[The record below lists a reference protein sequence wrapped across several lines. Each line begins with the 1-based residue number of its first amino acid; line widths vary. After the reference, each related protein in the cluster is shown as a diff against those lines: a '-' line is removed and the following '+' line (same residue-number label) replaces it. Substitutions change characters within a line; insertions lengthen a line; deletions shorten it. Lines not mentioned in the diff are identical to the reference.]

1 MTNKTIVL
9 FFVLTSILMSQT
21 MQYAFAAADARNTS
35 PPPVATP
42 LDLVDTGEPG
52 AIIGNGDV
60 ILGINKGGHLN
71 VDYRAVPALGL
82 PTGDPAFVGVV
93 GLRDGT
99 GAFASTEPGCE
110 CEGWGLASLFSGL
123 SGYLNDS
130 VGSSDNIHLVS
141 FTGVDGGTT
150 AVSTVEIHDGADLPT
165 FRVTHD
171 YHPSAGSSK
180 LYEVEVTVKN
190 ISPVL
195 QEDLAYR
202 RVMDWDVFP
211 TPFAEFVTIF
221 GTATTTQLIASGD
234 NGFLTADPTSVPPFS
249 CGSADGYECTPGTRD
264 SDFTDIGPGDI
275 GSVFDFDLGDF
286 APDEEKTFKIFYGNA
301 PTEISAIAALTAV
314 GAELYSLGQSSTS
327 DGPTL
332 GTPVTFMFA
341 FGDVGGIPLDGV
353 VGGEFLPINTTA
365 LLVAGAQTNAVWILS
380 ALAVIGSVAF
390 GTLYL
395 KTKRD

>member
-1 MTNKTIVL
+1 
-9 FFVLTSILMSQT
+9 

-82 PTGDPAFVGVV
+82 PAVDPAGVGVV

-99 GAFASTEPGCE
+99 GALASTEPGCE
-110 CEGWGLASLFSGL
+110 CEGWGLGSLVSGL
-123 SGYLNDS
+123 SGYLNDA
-130 VGSSDNIHLVS
+130 VGSSANIHLVS
-141 FTGVDGGTT
+141 FTGVDGATT
-150 AVSTVEIHDGADLPT
+150 AVSTVEIHDAADVPT
-165 FRVTHD
+165 FRVIHD
-171 YHPSAGSSK
+171 FHPSTGSSK
-180 LYEVEVTVKN
+180 LYEVIVTVKN

-195 QEDLAYR
+195 QEDLVYR
-202 RVMDWDVFP
+202 RVMDWDVYP
-211 TPFAEFVTIF
+211 TPFDEFVTIF

-234 NGFLTADPTSVPPFS
+234 NGFLTADPLTVDPFA
-249 CGSADGYECTPGTRD
+249 CGEPDGYECTSGTRD
-264 SDFTDIGPGDI
+264 ADFTDIGPGDI

-286 APDEEKTFKIFYGNA
+286 APDEEKTFKIFYGNG
-301 PTEISAIAALTAV
+301 PTETAAIAALTAV
-314 GAELYSLGQSSTS
+314 GAELYSLGQSNTP

-332 GTPVTFMFA
+332 GTPVTFIFA
-341 FGDVGGIPLDGV
+341 FGDVGGIPLLV
-353 VGGEFLPINTTA
+353 VGGGLLPIDTTA

-390 GTLYL
+390 GALYL

>member
-1 MTNKTIVL
+1 MINKTTIL
-9 FFVLTSILMSQT
+9 FFVLTSILVSPSL
-21 MQYAFAAADARNTS
+21 QYAFAAADSRNTS
-35 PPPVATP
+35 PTLAAP

-60 ILGINKGGHLN
+60 ILGINKGGQLN

-82 PTGDPAFVGVV
+82 PPADPAGVGSV

-99 GAFASTEPGCE
+99 GALASTEPGCE

-123 SGYLNDS
+123 SGFLNDS

-150 AVSTVEIHDGADLPT
+150 AVSVVEIHDGADVPT

-171 YHPSAGSSK
+171 FHPSAGSSK

-195 QEDLAYR
+195 QQDLAYR

-211 TPFAEFVTIF
+211 TPFDEFVTIF
-221 GTATTTQLIASGD
+221 GTATTSQLIASGN
-234 NGFLTADPTSVPPFS
+234 NGFLTADPTTVTPFS
-249 CGSADGYECTPGTRD
+249 CGQADGYECTPGTRD
-264 SDFTDIGPGDI
+264 VDFTDVGPDDI

-301 PTEISAIAALTAV
+301 PTEVSAISALTAV
-314 GAELYSLGQSSTS
+314 NAELYSLGQSNTV

-341 FGDVGGIPLDGV
+341 FGDVGGKPLGV
-353 VGGEFLPINTTA
+353 VGGEKLSIDNSA
-365 LLVAGAQTNAVWILS
+365 LLIAGLSANAVWILPM
-380 ALAVIGSVAF
+380 LAGLAGAGI
-390 GTLYL
+390 YL
-395 KTKRD
+395 TRSKTNWI